1 MLELNGLQ
9 INVFAV
15 LVATVAI
22 FVLSFLWY
30 MVLFMKPWMKE
41 MGYDPSMRPSKK
53 SMIKGTAL
61 MVIGNF
67 FFAWVLAFYF
77 AGWRLLPGGPSE
89 YGALAFGL
97 NSALSVWIGFFVP
110 VHLSRVVWEKHSW
123 KLFFINSGY
132 HLAAA
137 GIVALILAYGMQK

>member
-9 INVFAV
+9 INVVAV
-15 LVATVAI
+15 LVATAAT
-22 FVLSFLWY
+22 FVLGFIWY
-30 MVLFMKPWMKE
+30 AKLFAKPWIRE
-41 MGYDPSMRPSKK
+41 MGYDPNMRPDGKT
-53 SMIKGTAL
+53 MAKGMAL

-67 FFAWVLAFYF
+67 LFAWVLAFYL
-77 AGWRLLPGGPSE
+77 AGWKFIPGSAQMGTLSF
-89 YGALAFGL
+89 AI

-132 HLAAA
+132 HLA
-137 GIVALILAYGMQK
+137 GTEVVALILAYWR